1 MQAAPMRQPTA
12 RRKLIPVPVNV
23 AAVVAR
29 PVCVVIANAGAY
41 DGSIISRPVI
51 VRIRITV
58 RVCPIIA
65 CRIITGVVCYVRPL
79 CTSAQKS
86 RHQPC
91 AKDRQQ
97 YCSATLG
104 FHSRFHEISPFSI
117 WFPSCCWSLRQ
128 ESRRPARC
136 FIVRFE
142 SGASIGR
149 RLGEISG
156 TLWTAAR
163 CRGRT
168 ANSCH
173 WAQQELHVYTCAA
186 WSKSTLVI
194 QRVTAEA
201 EVPSIVTNTSEE
213 PFFCAIASFAWEDDA
228 VGDTVAKLY
237 CSNHG

>member
-117 WFPSCCWSLRQ
+117 LVSLLLLIAETGESPTSKMFHCTVRIRCLGWS
-128 ESRRPARC
+128 PA
-136 FIVRFE
+136 
-142 SGASIGR
+142 
-149 RLGEISG
+149 
-156 TLWTAAR
+156 W
-163 CRGRT
+163 
-168 ANSCH
+168 
-173 WAQQELHVYTCAA
+173 
-186 WSKSTLVI
+186 
-194 QRVTAEA
+194 
-201 EVPSIVTNTSEE
+201 
-213 PFFCAIASFAWEDDA
+213 
-228 VGDTVAKLY
+228 
-237 CSNHG
+237 

>member
-1 MQAAPMRQPTA
+1 MDTSSAKIAAKSCRVFLIMAVTSVWGAHLKRRLNQTQAYNL
-12 RRKLIPVPVNV
+12 K
-23 AAVVAR
+23 
-29 PVCVVIANAGAY
+29 
-41 DGSIISRPVI
+41 
-51 VRIRITV
+51 RI
-58 RVCPIIA
+58 
-65 CRIITGVVCYVRPL
+65 G
-79 CTSAQKS
+79 TSAQKS

-149 RLGEISG
+149 RLGEISE

-163 CRGRT
+163 
-168 ANSCH
+168 
-173 WAQQELHVYTCAA
+173 
-186 WSKSTLVI
+186 
-194 QRVTAEA
+194 
-201 EVPSIVTNTSEE
+201 
-213 PFFCAIASFAWEDDA
+213 
-228 VGDTVAKLY
+228 
-237 CSNHG
+237 